1 MRMKEDAMKNGQT
14 KPGYNLQIGTENQFI
29 TDFRLFPN
37 PTDTLTL
44 IPFFHSFQY
53 RYNRLPNICVADSGY
68 GSEENYRFMQENGI
82 EAFIKNTITS
92 IKNSVPVILPTRSM
106 PKVSITMPKRII
118 TFVLWDST

>member
-1 MRMKEDAMKNGQT
+1 MNLKKALRKKKKQVRELE
-14 KPGYNLQIGTENQFI
+14 GYRDKLIEQY
-29 TDFRLFPN
+29 TDPH
-37 PTDTLTL
+37 T
-44 IPFFHSFQY
+44 FFHSFQY

-82 EAFIKNTITS
+82 EAFIKN
-92 IKNSVPVILPTRSM
+92 SVPVILPTRSM